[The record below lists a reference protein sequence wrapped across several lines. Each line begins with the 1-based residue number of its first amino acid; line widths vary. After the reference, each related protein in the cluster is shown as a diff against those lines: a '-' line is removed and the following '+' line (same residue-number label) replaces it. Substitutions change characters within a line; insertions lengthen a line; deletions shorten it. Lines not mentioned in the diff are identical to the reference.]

1 MECLGKVDHVSR
13 VDRRLCGPADAAVAV
28 GEGVLAAGQVVVA
41 VGGVQEVGPVA
52 ALGVVTA
59 ALLAL
64 RRAAG
69 HDVPNLLRRCQSY
82 IAIVSTNTPG
92 LSAPGGRRPHGIHCM
107 GPDFEPTGSS
117 TPTPVWKPLSPATL

>member
-1 MECLGKVDHVSR
+1 MFIR
-13 VDRRLCGPADAAVAV
+13 VDGRLCGPADAAVAV

-69 HDVPNLLRRCQSY
+69 HDVPHLLRRCQSY

-117 TPTPVWKPLSPATL
+117 TPTPVWRSLSPATLLFF

>member
-1 MECLGKVDHVSR
+1 MKGKVDHVSR

-52 ALGVVTA
+52 ALRAVHIA
-59 ALLAL
+59 AVLTL

-69 HDVPNLLRRCQSY
+69 HNVPHL
-82 IAIVSTNTPG
+82 
-92 LSAPGGRRPHGIHCM
+92 
-107 GPDFEPTGSS
+107 
-117 TPTPVWKPLSPATL
+117 

>member
-1 MECLGKVDHVSR
+1 MFIR
-13 VDRRLCGPADAAVAV
+13 VDGRLCWPADAAVAV

-69 HDVPNLLRRCQSY
+69 HDVPHLCSKCQSY
-82 IAIVSTNTPG
+82 DALDMVPVSVYRRIREF
-92 LSAPGGRRPHGIHCM
+92 RRPIRHGTTTE
-107 GPDFEPTGSS
+107 G
-117 TPTPVWKPLSPATL
+117 TL

>member
-1 MECLGKVDHVSR
+1 M
-13 VDRRLCGPADAAVAV
+13 

-69 HDVPNLLRRCQSY
+69 HDVPNLLRRCQY
-82 IAIVSTNTPG
+82 IAIVSTKYHTRFVCTRGQEASWNT
-92 LSAPGGRRPHGIHCM
+92 LHG
-107 GPDFEPTGSS
+107 S
-117 TPTPVWKPLSPATL
+117 